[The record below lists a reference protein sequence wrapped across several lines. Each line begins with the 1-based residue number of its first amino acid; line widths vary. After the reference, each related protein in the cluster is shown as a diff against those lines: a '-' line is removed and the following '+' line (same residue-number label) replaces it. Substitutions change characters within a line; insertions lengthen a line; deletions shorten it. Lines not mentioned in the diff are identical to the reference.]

1 MEQFERRQKIAELVN
16 TQGRV
21 KVTELA
27 ALFDVSEVSVR
38 ADLADLEAKGLL
50 SRVYGGAVSSYKS
63 YYNMTMHQRLSV
75 NREQKDRIA
84 ARVVEMIEEH
94 DTIMLNSGTTTLAIF
109 RRIPAD
115 MHVSL
120 VTNSITIALEA
131 AGNPN
136 FNVVLLGGSVN
147 ARYQFVYGDN
157 AIAQLKDYHADKLI
171 LSVDGIS
178 PADGFTTYYD
188 REVELDRIMLANSAM
203 HIVAADSSKLG
214 RTAFAHIAPISA
226 ADYIITTADR
236 AAGEDLA
243 ALREITPQLI
253 TV

>member
-21 KVTELA
+21 KVAELA

-75 NREQKDRIA
+75 NREQKDQIA

-171 LSVDGIS
+171 LSVDGIN

-226 ADYIITTADR
+226 ADYIITNADR